1 MKNKIITGGLSALA
15 LCAVMG
21 GIYEGAAIAGDRSSD
36 GEARMASVDAAKATK
51 ALTKRD
57 SDKAVRYAELAVGLS
72 PRSADY
78 RALLGQAY
86 MLAGRF
92 GSARSALAD
101 ALTLSPGDG
110 KIALNLALAQVAD
123 GDWSGARATLDA
135 NSGSIPVADRGLA
148 IALAGDPVSAVE
160 LLMPVARQPGADA
173 KLRQNLALSLAMAG
187 RWQDAKVVAGMDLSP
202 AETDKRIVQWA
213 AFARP
218 AAKADQVAA
227 LLGVTPAADPG
238 QPVALA
244 LNATTAPGVLD
255 TFMPKTPAP
264 AAVASAASDAAAP
277 VQGAV
282 PVAAPAPRPAPAIV
296 APVASVTPGTA
307 APAPKVSSVVFAQRA
322 EIVQPLPVKPVAGM
336 RSPIA
341 KPVAVKVAKASFV
354 QPVTAAKTTP
364 GASTVSVRSA
374 VGKGN
379 FFVQLGA
386 YDNASVARDGWARAS
401 RAYSGFAGHA
411 PQGMSAK
418 VGGKN
423 FYRLSVGGFDRA
435 GAAKVCKAYR
445 ARGGNCFVRASAGD
459 AAVDWAAKKS

>member
-1 MKNKIITGGLSALA
+1 MKNKVITGGLSALA

-21 GIYEGAAIAGDRSSD
+21 GLYEGAAIAGDRSSEA
-36 GEARMASVDAAKATK
+36 EARMASVDAARSLKAIG
-51 ALTKRD
+51 KRD
-57 SDKAVRYAELAVGLS
+57 GDKAVQYAELAVGLN
-72 PRSADY
+72 PRSAEY

-92 GSARSALAD
+92 GSARSALSD
-101 ALTLSPGDG
+101 ALSLSPGDG
-110 KIALNLALAQVAD
+110 KIALNLALAQVAE
-123 GDWSGARATLDA
+123 GDWTGARATLDS
-135 NSGSIPVADRGLA
+135 NSGMIPIADRGLA
-148 IALAGDPVSAVE
+148 IALAGDPVGAVD
-160 LLMPVARQPGADA
+160 LLLPVARQPGADA

-187 RWQDAKVVAGMDLSP
+187 RWQDAKVVAGMDLDP

-227 LLGVTPAADPG
+227 LLGVTPAGSDAG

-255 TFMPKTPAP
+255 TFMPKASAPA
-264 AAVASAASDAAAP
+264 AAVASATSDAGAP
-277 VQGAV
+277 V
-282 PVAAPAPRPAPAIV
+282 PVSAPAPQVAPAIV
-296 APVASVTPGTA
+296 AQVASITPGTA
-307 APAPKVSSVVFAQRA
+307 PAPRISSVVFAPRA
-322 EIVQPLPVKPVAGM
+322 EIVQPLPVKPVVGA

-341 KPVAVKVAKASFV
+341 KPVAAKAVKASFV
-354 QPVTAAKTTP
+354 QSVVAAKTTP
-364 GASTVSVRSA
+364 GASTVSVGAGIGR
-374 VGKGN
+374 GN

-411 PQGMSAK
+411 PQGMSAT

-445 ARGGNCFVRASAGD
+445 ARGGNCFVRTSAGD
-459 AAVDWAAKKS
+459 AAVSWTAKKG